1 MFLPVHS
8 PQAALTAQRC
18 GACSLKG
25 NRDAFSWGDLCIL
38 HLLERSLS
46 SKGRRCRGHAGRT
59 PPVGKESRGC
69 RNLRGRTG
77 KAEPN
82 SPSQVV
88 FRLSLDA
95 SMQVGKGMKLG
106 GCIDNPPSAFT
117 YLLYFQ
123 WELAESALV
132 STV

>member
-1 MFLPVHS
+1 MSDLGEVGHPVFLPVHS

-25 NRDAFSWGDLCIL
+25 NGDAFSRSDLLFASCTFW
-38 HLLERSLS
+38 RRAQTA
-46 SKGRRCRGHAGRT
+46 KGRRCRGHAGRT

-106 GCIDNPPSAFT
+106 GCIDNPPDAFT
-117 YLLYFQ
+117 
-123 WELAESALV
+123 
-132 STV
+132 